1 MLHYCL
7 VLRLLS
13 VGELISPPLHD
24 GFFSVLF
31 LKAGTKCLDKNR
43 LFFVFKNVTSAV
55 DALNMSDETF
65 HYQKPLNFFVGF
77 GFVPL

>member
-1 MLHYCL
+1 M
-7 VLRLLS
+7 
-13 VGELISPPLHD
+13 GELISPPLYD

-65 HYQKPLNFFVGF
+65 H
-77 GFVPL
+77 